1 MTVTLQTS
9 RFDAFDAIDQSM
21 TVHGA
26 LRLLQLPTI
35 ADRPYTLREIREAY
49 RDQAQCHH
57 PDAGGS
63 ADAMRRLNE
72 AYQFLKERY
81 RQSA

>member
-1 MTVTLQTS
+1 
-9 RFDAFDAIDQSM
+9 M

-26 LRLLQLPTI
+26 LKLLELPTV
-35 ADRPYTLREIREAY
+35 ADRPYSLRDIREAY
-49 RDQAQCHH
+49 REQAQLHH

-81 RQSA
+81 RRVA